1 MIAGMSAP
9 APDLTLES
17 RLCLACGLCCDGTLY
32 EDAKIREDEVRDVES
47 IGLTTSRNAQGHPT
61 FVFACRYLDGA
72 CCARYEQWRPSVC
85 SKFFCRVQQRA
96 RAGELT
102 EEQAME
108 KIAAARQ
115 LVTEV
120 KATLP
125 AGMPIVEA
133 RHHFTRI
140 AAKKPDL
147 SPMEARFAVKMFVL
161 ERFLDLEFRKPD
173 KGHLPAER
181 RSSIPA

>member
-1 MIAGMSAP
+1 MSAA

-32 EDAKIREDEVRDVES
+32 EDAKIREDEISDVES

-61 FVFACRYLDGA
+61 FVFACHYLDGA
-72 CCARYEQWRPSVC
+72 CCTRYEQWRPSVC

-102 EEQAME
+102 EGQALE

-120 KATLP
+120 KAALP
-125 AGMPIVEA
+125 DGMPIVEA

-140 AAKKPDL
+140 AARQPDL
-147 SPMEARFAVKMFVL
+147 SPIEARFAVKMFVL
-161 ERFLDLEFRKPD
+161 ERFLDLEFRKAD
-173 KGHLPAER
+173 KGHLPAAST
-181 RSSIPA
+181 SSTPA